1 MSAAPSVRTTCAR
14 SSPNAHAPKM
24 RLTGS
29 TVPNMEK
36 HTEHAD
42 RLEREADHLAEHS
55 DALGDDI
62 AETREN
68 WEQRQTDDS
77 VPGAVGEPRSATEL
91 PPPEPDE
98 TD

>member
-1 MSAAPSVRTTCAR
+1 
-14 SSPNAHAPKM
+14 M

-29 TVPNMEK
+29 TVSTMEK

-42 RLEREADHLAEHS
+42 RLEREADHLAEQS
-55 DALGDDI
+55 DALADDI
-62 AETREN
+62 SETREK
-68 WEQRQTDDS
+68 WEQRQADDS
-77 VPGAVGEPRSATEL
+77 VPGAVGTPRSANEL